1 MKVERSGAERIFQRI
16 GQEYQSRIYNCD
28 VVNSSDA
35 AHLIIWK
42 RASMLASFLPE
53 EVAKYF
59 PKEHW
64 DPDGMYASWRV
75 TLSPIAYNT
84 NLVKAEDAPKGFND
98 LLTPKWLGKIVKAHP
113 GYSGTIMTATQQLSR
128 DLGWSYF
135 EKLAKQKV
143 MQVQSA
149 ADPPKKV
156 CAGERAVMADGTEY
170 MVNLLQSRGEPIE
183 EVYAVEGTPL
193 VTGPSAVLARAANP
207 NAARLFYAWS
217 MTAEAQ
223 QLNVE
228 VGALR
233 SVHALVKDR
242 PERKKLSDI
251 KTLRE
256 DAAAVADQAD
266 DIKARYLKLF
276 KV

>member
-1 MKVERSGAERIFQRI
+1 
-16 GQEYQSRIYNCD
+16 
-28 VVNSSDA
+28 
-35 AHLIIWK
+35 
-42 RASMLASFLPE
+42 
-53 EVAKYF
+53 VAQHF

-64 DPDGMYASWRV
+64 DPDGMYASWRL

-84 NLVKAEDAPKGFND
+84 SLVKAEDAPKGFND
-98 LLTPKWLGKIVKAHP
+98 LLDPKWLGKIVKAHP
-113 GYSGTIMTATQQLSR
+113 GYSGTIMTATQQLAR
-128 DLGWSYF
+128 DLGWGYF

-149 ADPPKKV
+149 ADPPKKL
-156 CAGERAVMADGTEY
+156 ALGERAVMADGTEY
-170 MVNLLQSRGEPIE
+170 LVSLLQAQGAPIQ
-183 EVYAVEGTPL
+183 EVLAVEGTPL
-193 VTGPSAVLARAANP
+193 ITGPSAVMAHAANP

-223 QLNVE
+223 QMNVD

-233 SVHALVKDR
+233 SAHAQVKER
-242 PERKKLSDI
+242 PDRKKLSEI

-266 DIKARYLKLF
+266 DIKAHYTRLF

>member
-1 MKVERSGAERIFQRI
+1 
-16 GQEYQSRIYNCD
+16 
-28 VVNSSDA
+28 
-35 AHLIIWK
+35 
-42 RASMLASFLPE
+42 
-53 EVAKYF
+53 
-59 PKEHW
+59 
-64 DPDGMYASWRV
+64 
-75 TLSPIAYNT
+75 
-84 NLVKAEDAPKGFND
+84 
-98 LLTPKWLGKIVKAHP
+98 
-113 GYSGTIMTATQQLSR
+113 
-128 DLGWSYF
+128 
-135 EKLAKQKV
+135 
-143 MQVQSA
+143 
-149 ADPPKKV
+149 
-156 CAGERAVMADGTEY
+156 VMADGTEY

-207 NAARLFYAWS
+207 NAARLFYGWS

-233 SVHALVKDR
+233 SVHPLVKDR
-242 PERKKLSDI
+242 PERKKLLDI

-256 DAAAVADQAD
+256 DAATVADQAD

>member
-1 MKVERSGAERIFQRI
+1 M
-16 GQEYQSRIYNCD
+16 
-28 VVNSSDA
+28 
-35 AHLIIWK
+35 
-42 RASMLASFLPE
+42 
-53 EVAKYF
+53 
-59 PKEHW
+59 
-64 DPDGMYASWRV
+64 
-75 TLSPIAYNT
+75 
-84 NLVKAEDAPKGFND
+84 KAEDAPKGFND
-98 LLTPKWLGKIVKAHP
+98 LLDPKWTGKIVKAHP
-113 GYSGTIMTATQQLSR
+113 GYCGTIMTATQQLSR

-156 CAGERAVMADGTEY
+156 SAGERAVMADGTEY
-170 MVNLLQSRGEPIE
+170 MVNLLKARGEPVE

-193 VTGPSAVLARAANP
+193 ITGPSAVLARAANP

-233 SVHALVKDR
+233 SVHPLVKDR